1 MYFTDHMR
9 LRTQRF
15 FMNLHVS
22 SSDGSRHDMI
32 ESFFQSMV
40 NARARL
46 VLDRVPPILPQVF
59 LIKSSCLFIQMLFC
73 LLETT
78 GNEETFINIIFVKVF
93 AVRVCSEGNAL
104 DWFQSWEV
112 RWRKLR
118 M

>member
-1 MYFTDHMR
+1 
-9 LRTQRF
+9 
-15 FMNLHVS
+15 
-22 SSDGSRHDMI
+22 
-32 ESFFQSMV
+32 
-40 NARARL
+40 
-46 VLDRVPPILPQVF
+46 
-59 LIKSSCLFIQMLFC
+59 LFIPMLIC

-93 AVRVCSEGNAL
+93 AMRVCSEGNAL